1 MAQTTKQ
8 ETKSEA
14 IRQYLRSARSSK
26 ARLPQAVTAALAEQ
40 GVSVTTGLVSQV
52 KLSMKK
58 KDGQPKRS
66 YRRKTQYEYEITVDH
81 LVAAKSFLAEMG
93 GDPDAAK
100 AALDALSKLQ

>member
-1 MAQTTKQ
+1 MAQKQ

-14 IRQYLRSARSSK
+14 IRQYLRKARSPE
-26 ARLPQAVTAALAEQ
+26 ARLPQAVTAALAEE

-58 KDGQPKRS
+58 KDGQPKAKRS